1 LKNSFQLRRQ
11 FPSVIAR
18 FMVDAMNSFLL
29 FCVSFGSLHSFTAVT
44 PAKSYLPRNCFL
56 PPLTLPGLLWE
67 AWELF
72 LKPKPSHSNQLKRS
86 KGSRKK
92 RQETTL
98 CGCLREIGIVEANKT
113 HLSGSFATRY
123 HQLKAWWLNWW
134 LDSFEHIDF
143 VCHSFSLYI
152 NIRKSEQHAF
162 AAVILCLAEITWKPF
177 RTAL

>member
-86 KGSRKK
+86 KG
-92 RQETTL
+92 
-98 CGCLREIGIVEANKT
+98 
-113 HLSGSFATRY
+113 FA
-123 HQLKAWWLNWW
+123 
-134 LDSFEHIDF
+134 
-143 VCHSFSLYI
+143 
-152 NIRKSEQHAF
+152 
-162 AAVILCLAEITWKPF
+162 
-177 RTAL
+177 